1 MNPDI
6 PCTNPCGCAPRPK
19 PKLQLWAKIIIG
31 ISVSI
36 VITVI
41 LILFTLV
48 VWIIVRRLPET
59 VILTQNYKEG
69 GTPTSGQ
76 SSNQVLLVVVV
87 LADFIILGP

>member
-1 MNPDI
+1 MGKNHHWNLSVNRDHSHSHTFY
-6 PCTNPCGCAPRPK
+6 PCRLDNCEK
-19 PKLQLWAKIIIG
+19 
-31 ISVSI
+31 
-36 VITVI
+36 TV
-41 LILFTLV
+41 
-48 VWIIVRRLPET
+48 PET